1 MKKSGIYKITNIE
14 TGKIYIGSTKCF
26 EIRFREHICNLRN
39 NRHHSRYL
47 QNSYNKHGESAFVF
61 SIIEECPKNMLLERE
76 LYYLNT
82 LLKANENDHNFYM
95 LGYNVC
101 RVPNSKLGTKMS
113 NAQKRK
119 LSAIKKGKRPE
130 HLHTKEALLARKGCQ
145 IGKVLKKESIIK
157 RQKTRMERG
166 GYFVS
171 DETRKKMS
179 ESLKGEN
186 HPFFGKKRSPET
198 IEKIRLKK
206 TGQKHSEETKEK
218 MRNSHIKN
226 EVIQFS
232 LDGVFIKEW
241 SGATEVARYFNCSN
255 QVIYSCCSGKKKQIK
270 GFIWRRKKDL
280 EITKSGEYVI
290 NVEGGSI

>member
-1 MKKSGIYKITNIE
+1 MKESGIYKITNVE

-26 EIRFREHICNLRN
+26 EKRRSEHFGNLKN

-47 QNSYNKHGESAFVF
+47 QNSYNKHGEGAFVF
-61 SIIEECPKNMLLERE
+61 EIIEVCENEVLLERE
-76 LYYLNT
+76 LYYLNK
-82 LLKANENDHNFYM
+82 LLKANENNHYFYK

-101 RVPNSKLGTKMS
+101 RIPSSNLGTKMS
-113 NAQKRK
+113 NEQKRK
-119 LSAIKKGKRPE
+119 LSEIKKGKRPE
-130 HLHTKEALLARKGCQ
+130 HLHTKEALLARQGCQ
-145 IGKVLKKESIIK
+145 KGIPKRKESIEK

-179 ESLKGEN
+179 ELMKGEN

-226 EVIQFS
+226 EIIQFS

-241 SGATEVARYFNCSN
+241 SGVPEVATYFNCSN
-255 QVIYSCCSGKKKQIK
+255 SVIYSCCSGKKKQIK

-290 NVEGGSI
+290 NVGDGSI

>member
-1 MKKSGIYKITNIE
+1 MKESGIYKITNVE

-26 EIRFREHICNLRN
+26 EIRFREHIRNLRN

-47 QNSYNKHGESAFVF
+47 QNSYNKHGESSFIF
-61 SIIEECPKNMLLERE
+61 SIIEYCPKDVLLERE

-82 LLKANENDHNFYM
+82 LLKANENNHNFYM

-101 RVPNSKLGTKMS
+101 RIPNSKLGTKMS

-119 LSAIKKGKRPE
+119 LSSIKKGKRPE
-130 HLHTKEALLARKGCQ
+130 HLHTKEALLARKGLQ
-145 IGKVLKKESIIK
+145 IGKPKKKESIMK

-166 GYFVS
+166 GYFFS
-171 DETRKKMS
+171 EETRLKMS
-179 ESLKGEN
+179 KAQSGDKHYN
-186 HPFFGKKRSPET
+186 WGKKRSEET
-198 IEKIRLKK
+198 KEKIRLKK

-218 MRNSHIKN
+218 MRNSHAKN
-226 EVIQFS
+226 AIIQFS

-241 SGATEVARYFNCSN
+241 SGAPEVAKHFNCSR

-280 EITKSGEYVI
+280 EITKFGEYVI
-290 NVEGGSI
+290 NVGGGSI